1 MSKKAYL
8 SIIFILIFSLIISC
22 GRKEEKVTENKDSS
36 SVAGL
41 IKKDPVTG
49 KDKVVPKYIV
59 RKGDKFSYKLTEKN
73 AVTQKG
79 DITENKEVSQSSE
92 NNYYYTKEVTDVDNA
107 AGIITY
113 KVQYDSIVMSAKM
126 DTQEVA
132 YNSNVKDTNNMNAA
146 LVKMYNSMIKE
157 PFYIR
162 VSQEGEIT
170 DVYGLEK
177 IHENIFKALGDTLN
191 DQEKAQVKDSFGKD
205 AIKEVLQQEYQVFPK
220 QEVSVDS
227 SWIRSYNTALS
238 VFEVVNTA
246 KYTLKSIENKNNQY
260 IFNIEA
266 GLNVEFL
273 KKEVQEKGIKFV
285 VENSE
290 TSGSGTIVFNFS
302 KGCIQSKQTT
312 TAVTLG
318 VKMSSQGQSA
328 KNEQKV
334 TSSTSVAL
342 LN

>member
-8 SIIFILIFSLIISC
+8 SIIFILIFSFIISC
-22 GRKEEKVTENKDSS
+22 GKKEDKVTENKDSS
-36 SVAGL
+36 SVANL
-41 IKKDPVTG
+41 IKKDPVSG

-59 RKGDKFSYKLTEKN
+59 KKGDKFSYKLTEKN
-73 AVTQKG
+73 TVTQKG
-79 DITENKEVSQSSE
+79 TITENKEVSQSSE

-107 AGIITY
+107 AGIISY
-113 KVQYDSIVMSAKM
+113 KVQYDSIIMSAKM

-146 LVKMYNSMIKE
+146 LVKMYNSMVKE

-220 QEVSVDS
+220 QEISVDS

-260 IFNIEA
+260 IFNIDA

-290 TSGSGTIVFNFS
+290 TSGNGTIVFNFS

-312 TAVTLG
+312 TAVTLA

-328 KNEQKV
+328 NNEQKV
-334 TSSTSVAL
+334 TSSTIVTL